1 MAEASEQN
9 FPVCEDLYKTLERRV
24 LAYHPSQDMTMIRAA
39 YELAAKAH
47 CNQFRES
54 GEPYLIHPMSTAIIL
69 AELELD
75 MESIAAGILHDVIED
90 TDYSYDDIVRLFGDE
105 VAQLV
110 DGVTKLAKISF
121 VSKETEQ
128 ANNYRKMFLAMAKD
142 IRVIIIK
149 IADRLHNLR
158 TLKYRPP
165 EKQRSVAQETMDI
178 YAPLAHR
185 LGMADLRYEMEDIC
199 FKYLNP
205 EAYFDLAEKINTKL
219 SERRAFVD
227 KITREIK
234 ERLAAEGIACTVEG
248 RPKHFFSIYKKM
260 VSQNKT
266 LDQIYDL
273 FAVRVIVE
281 LLRDCYEVLGV
292 VHEMYK
298 PVPGRFKDYIGMPKA
313 NNYQSLHTT
322 LIYPGEGPFEV
333 QIRTMEMH
341 RTAAYG
347 IAAHWKY
354 KEGAGGKISEEKEE
368 AKLTWLRE
376 ILEWQRDLDDKEYLD
391 ALKGDLDVFRNHVY
405 CFTPKGDV
413 ISLINGS
420 TPIDFAYA
428 IHSAVGNKMV
438 GARVNGRIVNIDYQL
453 QTGDSVEVI
462 TSQNSAGPGRDWL
475 KLVKS
480 SQARNK
486 INQWFKQENRE
497 ENILRGRELLEKEA
511 KRKGLAM
518 SELLAGGREES
529 TLSRYTFPDWDTLCA
544 AIGYGGLKE
553 SQVVNRL
560 EEEYLAAVK
569 EAEVPEIVIDTT
581 DTTARDRKKKSGIYV
596 KGVGDINVRFS
607 KCCTPVPGDE
617 IVGFVTRGRGVSIH
631 RTDCV
636 NIINLDELDRKRLLD
651 AEWQLPE
658 KGVEGIHYQVELR
671 IICDDSIGLWVD
683 ITRVITD
690 NKIVVKSMHTK
701 LANRETIVNIT
712 IEITSR
718 EQLDHICEKLQKLSC
733 VHEIERVT
741 T

>member
-1 MAEASEQN
+1 VPEASE
-9 FPVCEDLYKTLERRV
+9 PSVCEKLYARLEERV
-24 LAYHPSQDMTMIRAA
+24 LAYHPSQDMTLIRAA
-39 YELAAKAH
+39 YDLAVRAH
-47 CNQFRES
+47 GGQLRES
-54 GEPYLIHPMSTAIIL
+54 GEPYIVHPLSTALIL

-75 MESIAAGILHDVIED
+75 MESVVAGMLHDVIED
-90 TDYSYDDIVRLFGDE
+90 TPYTYADISRLFGE
-105 VAQLV
+105 EIAQLV
-110 DGVTKLAKISF
+110 DGVTKLDKIPYI
-121 VSKETEQ
+121 SKEQEK
-128 ANNYRKMFLAMAKD
+128 AGNYRKMFLAMAKD

-149 IADRLHNLR
+149 IADRIHNLR
-158 TLKYRPP
+158 TLKYRSP
-165 EKQRSVAQETMDI
+165 EKQREVAQETMDI

-185 LGMADLRYEMEDIC
+185 LGIAQLRYELEDLA

-205 EAYFDLAEKINTKL
+205 EAYFELAEKINSKL
-219 SERRAFVD
+219 SERQAFVD
-227 KITREIK
+227 KIVSEIK
-234 ERLAAEGIACTVEG
+234 DRLSAENIACTVEG

-260 VSQNKT
+260 VGQEKT

-273 FAVRVIVE
+273 FAVRVIVD

-298 PVPGRFKDYIGMPKA
+298 PVPGRFKDYIGMPKS

-333 QIRTMEMH
+333 QIRTWEMH

-354 KEGAGGKISEEKEE
+354 KEGAGGVSEDREE
-368 AKLTWLRE
+368 AKLSWLRE
-376 ILEWQRDLDDKEYLD
+376 ILEWQRDLSDKDYLD
-391 ALKGDLDVFRNHVY
+391 AIKSDLDVFRNHVY
-405 CFTPKGDV
+405 CFSPKGDV

-428 IHSAVGNKMV
+428 IHSAVGNRMV
-438 GARVNGRIVNIDYQL
+438 GARVNGRIVTIDYIL
-453 QTGDSVEVI
+453 QTGDSVEI
-462 TSQNSAGPGRDWL
+462 LTSQNSAGPGRDWL

-486 INQWFKQENRE
+486 INQWFKQENKE
-497 ENILRGRELLEKEA
+497 ENILKGKELLEREA
-511 KRKGLAM
+511 KRRNLQINA
-518 SELLAGGREES
+518 LLADGREELI
-529 TLSRYTFPDWDTLCA
+529 LSRYNFPDWDTLCS
-544 AIGYGGLKE
+544 AIGYGGLRE

-560 EEEYLAAVK
+560 EDEYLAKVK
-569 EAEVPEIVIDTT
+569 EAEVPEIVIDTS
-581 DTTARDRKKKSGIYV
+581 DTAAKNRKKKSGISV
-596 KGVGDINVRFS
+596 TGVGDINVRFS

-636 NIINLDELDRKRLLD
+636 NILSLDETDRRRLIE

-658 KGVEGIHYQVELR
+658 KGADGIHYQVELR
-671 IICDDSIGLWVD
+671 LICDDSIGLWADVS
-683 ITRVITD
+683 RVITD

-701 LANRETIVNIT
+701 LANRETIVNIR

-718 EQLDHICEKLQKLSC
+718 EQLDHICEKLLKLSC